1 MARTLTYEET
11 QAIPTGDYEA
21 VITEVEEDE
30 GQFGEQ
36 YKYIFQITNGEA
48 KGTNL
53 FGWSSQKLSKKSKYR
68 EWAVAALGRTIGPG
82 DELTVDDLVGK
93 PIRITVLREAAD
105 DGSEY
110 NKVKSVL
117 PPTIGQKKRT
127 PTAGPVAEEV
137 PQENLF

>member
-30 GQFGEQ
+30 GQFGAQ

-53 FGWSSQKLSKKSKYR
+53 FGWSSQKLSAKSKYR
-68 EWAVAALGRTIGPG
+68 EWAVAALGRNIGPG
-82 DELTVDDLVGK
+82 DQLTVDDLVGK
-93 PIRITVLREAAD
+93 PIRITVLRQSAD
-105 DGSEY
+105 DG
-110 NKVKSVL
+110 
-117 PPTIGQKKRT
+117 G
-127 PTAGPVAEEV
+127 
-137 PQENLF
+137 

>member
-93 PIRITVLREAAD
+93 PIRITVLREASD

-127 PTAGPVAEEV
+127 PSTAQVKEALSE
-137 PQENLF
+137 LF

>member
-36 YKYIFQITNGEA
+36 YKYIFQITNGES

-68 EWAVAALGRTIGPG
+68 EWAVAALGRNIGPG

-93 PIRITVLREAAD
+93 PIRITVLREASD

-127 PTAGPVAEEV
+127 PSTAQVKEALSE
-137 PQENLF
+137 LF